1 MSQKMHED
9 EIDVDAALVRE
20 LLRRQ
25 LPQLSGEPLTRVA
38 SQGTVNAIYRL
49 GPDLIV
55 RLPLTP
61 RWHDIDAEAC
71 WLGALGPRLAVR
83 VPEVV
88 AIGEADDIYP
98 WKWGVLRWLEGSP
111 WELDEVSDPVAA
123 AQQLT
128 EMVSVLR
135 ALDPRS
141 LPCGKPVR
149 RPPLQAF
156 DEGVR
161 AAVDPAR
168 HLIDGDAFLAAWDDA
183 VAAPEFEDKPPLSHG
198 DLLAGNVLVH
208 KGRLHAVIDWAGTC
222 RADPA
227 REVMAAWTLFAGASR
242 AAFRQCLEVDDPT
255 WRRAK
260 GWALTRIFNVAYY
273 EKTNPVF
280 SLDARRTIAEVL
292 RDQ

>member
-1 MSQKMHED
+1 MHDD

-25 LPQLSGEPLTRVA
+25 FPQLWGEPLTRVA

-49 GPDLIV
+49 GHELVV

-61 RWHDIDAEAC
+61 KWHDIDAEAC
-71 WLGALGPRLAVR
+71 WLGALSPRLPVR

-98 WKWGVLRWLEGSP
+98 WKWSVLRWLDGSP
-111 WELDEVSDPVAA
+111 WQLDDLTDPVAA
-123 AQQLT
+123 AELLA
-128 EMVSVLR
+128 EMVAVLR
-135 ALDPRS
+135 SLDPRS
-141 LPCGKPVR
+141 LPCGKPDG
-149 RPPLQAF
+149 RPPLHAL
-156 DEGVR
+156 DEYVR
-161 AAVDPAR
+161 AAVDGAR
-168 HLIDGDAFLAAWDDA
+168 HLIDGDTFLAAWEDA
-183 VAAPEFEDKPPLSHG
+183 IAVSGFDGKPPLCHG

-208 KGRLHAVIDWAGTC
+208 EGRLHAVIDWAGTC

-227 REVMAAWTLFAGASR
+227 RELMAAWTLFAGQSR
-242 AAFRQCLEVDDPT
+242 AAFRRRLEADDLT

-273 EKTNPVF
+273 ENSNPVF
-280 SLDARRTIAEVL
+280 SLDALRTIAEVL
-292 RDQ
+292 HDH